1 MSFCDALV
9 CLVGEKVLP
18 ATSRNWSS
26 SRILPPSAAIATS
39 TEASILSAA
48 KASVITT
55 AEAVVFFDR
64 FLATSNGMTHLFA
77 VRALDPGP
85 VLRCGAVSATIHGI
99 WVSEKILNTTEHETG
114 KDIRMA
120 HLIAVAA
127 LDGCRVARLVTL
139 FRNVIFATTVLA
151 RRQ

>member
-18 ATSRNWSS
+18 ATSRNRSS
-26 SRILPPSAAIATS
+26 SRSLPPSAAIATS

-64 FLATSNGMTHLFA
+64 FLATFNGMTHLFA

-85 VLRCGAVSATIHGI
+85 VLRCGAVSATIHGS
-99 WVSEKILNTTEHETG
+99 WVSEKIQNPTEHETG
-114 KDIRMA
+114 KDVRMT

-139 FRNVIFATTVLA
+139 FRNMIFATTILA
-151 RRQ
+151 HR